1 MTATVASTKTGHGD
15 KPLHTCGLH
24 GIDQDARGFREES
37 CAFEDQ
43 PRREVHT
50 EGLDHHV
57 DVPKYVP
64 DRVGIE
70 RVARYL
76 IEVCILDLYAPGR
89 TRQGTNAVPS
99 TKRGPCRFES
109 DAVAGTYD
117 KNLGQNSPKSYLF
130 STQ

>member
-1 MTATVASTKTGHGD
+1 ME
-15 KPLHTCGLH
+15 
-24 GIDQDARGFREES
+24 FREES

-43 PRREVHT
+43 SRREVDT

-70 RVARYL
+70 RVARHL
-76 IEVCILDLYAPGR
+76 IEVCILDWYGCGR
-89 TRQGTNAVPS
+89 TRQSTNAVAGA
-99 TKRGPCRFES
+99 KRGPHRFKS

-117 KNLGQNSPKSYLF
+117 ENLGHVLSQLIFVFGPVLTSRSVRSAN
-130 STQ
+130 

>member
-24 GIDQDARGFREES
+24 GIDQDARGFREEP

-43 PRREVHT
+43 SRREVHT

-57 DVPKYVP
+57 DVPECVP
-64 DRVGIE
+64 DRLGVE
-70 RVARYL
+70 RIARHL
-76 IEVCILDLYAPGR
+76 IEVCILDWYARGR
-89 TRQGTNAVPS
+89 TRQSPNAVAGA
-99 TKRGPCRFES
+99 KRGLHRFKS

-117 KNLGQNSPKSYLF
+117 ENLGHNSRKSY
-130 STQ
+130 